1 MKCLVKAEKCKS
13 NMLRATHTLDKDV
26 VVKVFLFHQ
35 PHSLGRDAVGV
46 VREEKAP
53 A

>member
-1 MKCLVKAEKCKS
+1 
-13 NMLRATHTLDKDV
+13 MLKATHTLDKD

-46 VREEKAP
+46 VREEEVP